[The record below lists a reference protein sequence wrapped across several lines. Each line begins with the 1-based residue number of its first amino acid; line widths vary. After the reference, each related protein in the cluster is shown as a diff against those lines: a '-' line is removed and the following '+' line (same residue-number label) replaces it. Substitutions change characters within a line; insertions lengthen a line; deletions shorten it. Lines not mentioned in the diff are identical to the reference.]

1 METKLNSYI
10 TLSATDRV
18 SIYNWRGNCRLEIVE
33 NKQQA
38 LEISDVNTDE
48 LLRGVSYF
56 VRNLAN
62 DSVMTETQRRILEDI
77 RNTLVSALRVEE
89 TNNAAA

>member
-1 METKLNSYI
+1 METKLNSYV

-56 VRNLAN
+56 VRNLAS
-62 DSVMTETQRRILEDI
+62 DSEMTETQRRILEDI
-77 RNTLVSALRVEE
+77 RNTLVSALPIKE